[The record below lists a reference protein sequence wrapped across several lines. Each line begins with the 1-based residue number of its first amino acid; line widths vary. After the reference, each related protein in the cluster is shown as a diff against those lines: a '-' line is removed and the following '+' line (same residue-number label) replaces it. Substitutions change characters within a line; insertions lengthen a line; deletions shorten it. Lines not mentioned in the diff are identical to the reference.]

1 MKWFLGSYLQKLLR
15 TILVNWEIRLNKTN
29 MPETLDDFALSKSTQ
44 KKGSIQKVAVIGCG
58 NMGQEIARMISQHG
72 MDVVFIEISEER
84 IKEVFA
90 EIEAQLDEL
99 INKWGLTS
107 GEKYAILSRIK
118 GSTDYKDITDVDFVI
133 ESINL
138 RKPGTNIEMR
148 KEVFRQV
155 EKVVSREA
163 VITSNNSTL
172 MISEL
177 ASVLDYPERA
187 LGLHFIA
194 PASSVKIVELI
205 RGIETND
212 HSYELAVKFAKMLEK
227 TIINVNESPG
237 HISSR
242 LIVTLIN
249 EACETLMEGVAS
261 VQCIDKTMKMGYGLL
276 FGPFEM
282 ADRIGLDNLLK
293 WMDNLYAEYG
303 LQKFKASPII
313 KKLVRAGYHGIKT
326 GKGFYKYEDGKI
338 ISQAITATEFN

>member
-1 MKWFLGSYLQKLLR
+1 
-15 TILVNWEIRLNKTN
+15 
-29 MPETLDDFALSKSTQ
+29 MPESLYDFALSKSTQ
-44 KKGSIQKVAVIGCG
+44 KKGTIQKVAVIGCG
-58 NMGQEIARMISQHG
+58 NMGQEITRIISEHG
-72 MDVVFIEISEER
+72 MDVIFVELSEER
-84 IKEVFA
+84 IQKVFS
-90 EIEAQLDEL
+90 EIDGQLDDL

-107 GEKYAILSRIK
+107 GEKRAILSRIK
-118 GSTDYKDITDVDFVI
+118 GSTNYNDIRDADLVI
-133 ESINL
+133 ESINTK
-138 RKPGTNIEMR
+138 KPGTNIEIR
-148 KEVFRQV
+148 KEVFQKV
-155 EKVVSREA
+155 EEVVSKDA
-163 VITSNNSTL
+163 IITSNNSTL

-177 ASVLDYPERA
+177 ASVLQHPERA

-194 PASSVKIVELI
+194 PASTVKIVEII

-212 HSYELAVKFAKMLEK
+212 QSYDLAVKFSHMIEK

-249 EACETLMEGVAS
+249 EACETLMEGVAT
-261 VQCIDKTMKMGYGLL
+261 VQCIDITMKMGYGLL

-313 KKLVRAGYHGIKT
+313 KKLVRAGHHGVRS

-338 ISQAITATEFN
+338 ISQAITATEFV

>member
-1 MKWFLGSYLQKLLR
+1 ML
-15 TILVNWEIRLNKTN
+15 
-29 MPETLDDFALSKSTQ
+29 ETLEDFALSKRIH

-58 NMGQEIARMISQHG
+58 NMGQDITRMISEHG
-72 MDVVFIEISEER
+72 MEVVFVEISDER
-84 IKEVFA
+84 IKEVRK
-90 EIEAQLDEL
+90 EIEIQLDVL
-99 INKWGLTS
+99 INKWGLTL
-107 GEKYAILSRIK
+107 GEKRAILSRIK
-118 GSTDYKDITDVDFVI
+118 GSTNYNDIKNADLVI
-133 ESINL
+133 ESINSQ
-138 RKPGTNIEMR
+138 KPGTNIEMR
-148 KEVFRQV
+148 KDVFKKV
-155 EKVVSREA
+155 EAVVSEDT

-177 ASVLDYPERA
+177 ASVLDHPERA

-194 PASSVKIVELI
+194 PASTVKIVELI

-212 HSYELAVKFAKMLEK
+212 QSYDFAIKFATMLEK
-227 TIINVNESPG
+227 TVINVNESPG

-261 VQCIDKTMKMGYGLL
+261 VQCIDTTMKMGYGLL

-313 KKLVRAGYHGIKT
+313 KKLVRAGYHGHKT

-338 ISQAITATEFN
+338 ISQAITATEFK